1 MADTTPN
8 RAGGLPF
15 IRSIS
20 EDFTTRAWVLIPIG
34 IGINVVGGYIAQVL
48 RLPIFLDVIGTI
60 LVGVL
65 AGPWVGALAGFLT
78 NIVTGLVVNPT
89 LLPYSATNLAIGLV
103 AGILAVTGWFK
114 SYWKVAVSG
123 IIITIVAVVVSAPI
137 TVFVFGGVTGH
148 GTDLIVGYFL
158 ATGNQLLSSVLKTS
172 FIVEPI
178 DKIISSYLAFF
189 IARAIPARYRPPK
202 ARQTLPE

>member
-60 LVGVL
+60 LV
-65 AGPWVGALAGFLT
+65 
-78 NIVTGLVVNPT
+78 
-89 LLPYSATNLAIGLV
+89 
-103 AGILAVTGWFK
+103 
-114 SYWKVAVSG
+114 
-123 IIITIVAVVVSAPI
+123 
-137 TVFVFGGVTGH
+137 
-148 GTDLIVGYFL
+148 
-158 ATGNQLLSSVLKTS
+158 
-172 FIVEPI
+172 
-178 DKIISSYLAFF
+178 
-189 IARAIPARYRPPK
+189 
-202 ARQTLPE
+202 